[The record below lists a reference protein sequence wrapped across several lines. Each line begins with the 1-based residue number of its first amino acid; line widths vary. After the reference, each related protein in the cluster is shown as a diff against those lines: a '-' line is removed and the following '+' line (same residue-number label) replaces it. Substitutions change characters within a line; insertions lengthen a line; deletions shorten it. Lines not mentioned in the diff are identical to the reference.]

1 MSDKVREIIN
11 YSHRKYMA
19 DHITN
24 AETIEKTL
32 SQAKT
37 LDDFFGKKGIVAQL
51 IGPTL
56 EKMLEGELTEHL
68 GYKKHEFEGRNS
80 GNSRNGSYERNIK
93 TSGGEVLLDV
103 PRDRAGTFEPIALR
117 RYKTAS
123 NELEDRIIGMYAHGM
138 STRDIQDHLKDIYG
152 VDVSASTVSTIT
164 EKIMPLV
171 EEWQH
176 RPLERMYPFLFLD
189 AIHIYLK
196 RDGRTQNTAVYI
208 CMGISITGHKDI
220 LGHWIG
226 NGSEGA
232 NFWLSV
238 ITDLKNRGV
247 EDILIACV
255 DGLTGFSDALHAV
268 YPQVDIQRCITHQIR
283 NSLRFVSWKDKDI
296 FAKDLRTI
304 YQAPNEK
311 AGKIELGK
319 VSEKWRKQYTIAIRS
334 WEDNWT
340 ELSTFFQ
347 YTPEVRRIMYTTN
360 GIESYNHSLRK
371 HTKTKGTFPTEQSLE
386 KVLYLAYRQAKRRWA
401 NAIPNWPLIL
411 NQLSIHFEG
420 RIIISNI

>member
-1 MSDKVREIIN
+1 
-11 YSHRKYMA
+11 MA